1 MMKILISGLSTV
13 WKEVEFVYEFLLKKL
28 KIVVKPGD
36 KVLVDE
42 RMEKI
47 ATA

>member
-1 MMKILISGLSTV
+1 M
-13 WKEVEFVYEFLLKKL
+13 
-28 KIVVKPGD
+28 VKPGD

-47 ATA
+47 ATALFVLAVRAFLKALFRMDFNQ